1 MTVDKSRGLEQ
12 RSMQVAHLFKKI
24 ASQDTIQYTL
34 ITVMMRNGVVI
45 GMIALF
51 VTVIRLPCEP
61 PVV

>member
-1 MTVDKSRGLEQ
+1 M
-12 RSMQVAHLFKKI
+12 AHLFKKI

-51 VTVIRLPCEP
+51 VMVTHLPCEP